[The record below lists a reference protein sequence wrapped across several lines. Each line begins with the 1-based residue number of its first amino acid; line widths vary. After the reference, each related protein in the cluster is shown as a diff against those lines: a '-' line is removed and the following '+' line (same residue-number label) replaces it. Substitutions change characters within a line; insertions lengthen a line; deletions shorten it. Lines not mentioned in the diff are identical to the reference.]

1 VSDGLVNGSSD
12 WKDLAEWSD
21 EIKQNRLLPSKLPLE
36 YRAKDLSD
44 LLFKLLEKDPWKRP
58 SRVGELFFLDFFASE
73 SWLRDFEEIEAEL
86 MRIPSQQVE
95 SMVEG
100 KFSAQK
106 FLNFTDQERNKWR
119 QNLCI
124 PAALQLDHSVEGME
138 SEVNALI
145 DCCDCAK
152 SQAQALRELEMDDE
166 HDHSRLTF
174 ELAEKLENF
183 HRECRSSSPPVFFYH
198 QHKTDPPE
206 NIKKLY
212 EEIQAFRQ
220 EMSDKGFWFYGC
232 NPPHKLPAKISAPEW
247 SPKTIAPYFNQP
259 ICERCRDLRLDWTS
273 IAHDLHYILHER
285 TSQKEFHNG
294 IRDHDHI
301 DMDLDSFLKLGL
313 QKGYRNLTRAEV
325 ASIRFYTSHSFVSI
339 NSHLRKNDHRKKETN
354 FGPHPFPSIV
364 ENIVNGLQSLR
375 NDAGA
380 DARPLAADDSLAVG
394 SPKVF
399 WRGLSNVSIKD
410 NFTKG
415 TENAFMSTTSDFK
428 VALQYAIKSAKP
440 DNILFRIE
448 SPDSHQCGADIQW
461 LSMFPAESE
470 FLYPPYTS
478 LKLLTNI
485 PVRKL
490 KKDNMMF
497 RILTVQPSINVT
509 MTTT

>member
-174 ELAEKLENF
+174 ELAEKLEIFIESAAHPHLRCSSTTNTRRILLKISRSCMKKSR
-183 HRECRSSSPPVFFYH
+183 HSDRRCRTKAFGSMDVIPRTSFRPKFLRLNGVRRQSRHISISPFVSAAV
-198 QHKTDPPE
+198 TSVL
-206 NIKKLY
+206 IGRLLY
-212 EEIQAFRQ
+212 MICITSFTSA
-220 EMSDKGFWFYGC
+220 
-232 NPPHKLPAKISAPEW
+232 PAK
-247 SPKTIAPYFNQP
+247 
-259 ICERCRDLRLDWTS
+259 R
-273 IAHDLHYILHER
+273 
-285 TSQKEFHNG
+285 
-294 IRDHDHI
+294 
-301 DMDLDSFLKLGL
+301 
-313 QKGYRNLTRAEV
+313 
-325 ASIRFYTSHSFVSI
+325 
-339 NSHLRKNDHRKKETN
+339 
-354 FGPHPFPSIV
+354 
-364 ENIVNGLQSLR
+364 
-375 NDAGA
+375 
-380 DARPLAADDSLAVG
+380 
-394 SPKVF
+394 
-399 WRGLSNVSIKD
+399 
-410 NFTKG
+410 NFT
-415 TENAFMSTTSDFK
+415 TAFETM
-428 VALQYAIKSAKP
+428 I
-440 DNILFRIE
+440 ILI
-448 SPDSHQCGADIQW
+448 W
-461 LSMFPAESE
+461 
-470 FLYPPYTS
+470 
-478 LKLLTNI
+478 
-485 PVRKL
+485 
-490 KKDNMMF
+490 
-497 RILTVQPSINVT
+497 ILIVF
-509 MTTT
+509 